1 MKKIILLLF
10 IGISTLSYAIN
21 LNEKDSL
28 SKKLSIEKPSLEND
42 NPVLFCYY
50 QTEMSKFVFVNY
62 FLFQVQ
68 DGRLKGIMSSAA
80 QTMSEYYLD
89 GEYKDGVFNGK
100 LYQIGCYEDCS
111 GPDQKIKIQL
121 NDKNFIVPE
130 ELKSFF
136 DVVPVY
142 NGKNFITITRE
153 TELRPE
159 PSLNSEK
166 FYNSDDQVDAEIIE
180 IGPYEKINDTFDVWY
195 KLKINNE
202 VAWVFG
208 GLCSLCIGGN

>member
-1 MKKIILLLF
+1 MKKVILLLF
-10 IGISTLSYAIN
+10 IGISTLTNATN

-28 SKKLSIEKPSLEND
+28 GKKVSIEKPTLEND

-50 QTEMSKFVFVNY
+50 QAEMSKFVFVNY

-68 DGRLKGIMSSAA
+68 DGKLKGVISSTA

-89 GEYKDGVFNGK
+89 GEYKDGVFSGK
-100 LYQIGCYEDCS
+100 QYQIGCYEDCS
-111 GPDQKIKIQL
+111 GPDQNIKIQL

-142 NGKNFITITRE
+142 NGKNFITSSRK
-153 TELRPE
+153 TELRSQ
-159 PSLNSEK
+159 PSMDSEQ
-166 FYNSDDQVDAEIIE
+166 FYHFEDEVEAEILE
-180 IGPYEKINDTFDVWY
+180 IGSYEKIDDMYDVWY
-195 KLKINNE
+195 KVKIHNE
-202 VAWVFG
+202 VGWVFG

>member
-10 IGISTLSYAIN
+10 IGISTLTYAIN

-28 SKKLSIEKPSLEND
+28 SKKLSIEKPTLEND

-68 DGRLKGIMSSAA
+68 DGKLKGVISSAA

-89 GEYKDGVFNGK
+89 GEYKDGIFSGK
-100 LYQIGCYEDCS
+100 QYQIGCFEDCS
-111 GPDQKIKIQL
+111 GSDQKIKMQL
-121 NDKNFIVPE
+121 NDRNFIVPE

-136 DVVPVY
+136 DVVPVFKD
-142 NGKNFITITRE
+142 KNFISISRE
-153 TELRPE
+153 IELRSE
-159 PSLNSEK
+159 PSLNSTI

-180 IGPYEKINDTFDVWY
+180 IGPYEKINDIHDVWY
-195 KLKINNE
+195 KVKINNSS
-202 VAWVFG
+202 AWVFG

>member
-1 MKKIILLLF
+1 MKKLILILF
-10 IGISTLSYAIN
+10 FGISTFAYSAK
-21 LNEKDSL
+21 LNDKDTVVKNS
-28 SKKLSIEKPSLEND
+28 SIEKPTTKND

-50 QTEMSKFVFVNY
+50 QEEMSKFVLVNY
-62 FLFQVQ
+62 ILFQVQ

-89 GEYKDGVFNGK
+89 GEYRDGVFNGK
-100 LYQIGCYEDCS
+100 LSQIGCYEDCS

-136 DVVPVY
+136 DIVPVY
-142 NGKNFITITRE
+142 NGKNFITITLE

-166 FYNSDDQVDAEIIE
+166 FYNSHDQVDAEIIE
-180 IGPYEKINDTFDVWY
+180 IGPYEKINETFDVWY
-195 KLKINNE
+195 KVKINNE

-208 GLCSLCIGGN
+208 GLCSICIGGN

>member
-10 IGISTLSYAIN
+10 IGISTLTYASN
-21 LNEKDSL
+21 MNEKDSL
-28 SKKLSIEKPSLEND
+28 GKKVSIQKPTLEND

-68 DGRLKGIMSSAA
+68 DGKLKGVISSAA

-89 GEYKDGVFNGK
+89 GEYKDGIFSGK
-100 LYQIGCYEDCS
+100 QYQIGCFEDCS
-111 GPDQKIKIQL
+111 GSDQKIKMQL
-121 NDKNFIVPE
+121 NDRNFIVPE

-136 DVVPVY
+136 DVVPVFKD
-142 NGKNFITITRE
+142 KNFISISRE
-153 TELRPE
+153 IELRSE
-159 PSLNSEK
+159 PSLNSTI

-180 IGPYEKINDTFDVWY
+180 IGPYEKINDIHDVWY
-195 KLKINNE
+195 KVKINNSS
-202 VAWVFG
+202 AWVFG